1 MSVAGEWCFFKGQ
14 FMPYAEAKVGL
25 MTHSLNYGTGCFEGI
40 RAYWNNA
47 HDELYLL
54 KPEAHFERMHRSCR
68 ILRIN
73 LPHTVAELT
82 AVTLELVK
90 RNGYREDVY
99 IRPMAFKSEEI
110 IGVRL
115 HGLEDGF
122 CIYTA
127 PMGNYI
133 PIDDGIRCGVSSWR
147 RIDDN
152 MIPPAAKVT
161 GLYVNSA
168 LAKTE
173 AIEAGYDE
181 AIMLTQAGNVSEGS
195 AENIFLVQ
203 GERLITPAKGENILV
218 GITRQAVVDLAR
230 TELGIETVERN
241 VGRSELYTSDEIF
254 LCGTGAQISP
264 VTEIDHRKVGMGVV
278 GPITRG
284 LQDVYFKAVR
294 GEDPRYLSWVHPVY
308 SRAAGDVS

>member
-14 FMPYAEAKVGL
+14 FMPFVDAKVGV
-25 MTHSLNYGTGCFEGI
+25 MTHALNYGTGCFEGI
-40 RAYWNNA
+40 RAYWNGT
-47 HDELYLL
+47 HEELYLL
-54 KPEAHFERMHRSCR
+54 KAEAHFERMHRSCR
-68 ILRIN
+68 VLRID
-73 LPHTVAELT
+73 LPYAVAELADIT
-82 AVTLELVK
+82 TELVR

-99 IRPMAFKSEEI
+99 VRPLAFKSREM

-115 HGLEDGF
+115 HDIEDGF
-122 CIYTA
+122 CIFTA

-133 PIDDGIRCGVSSWR
+133 PIDEGIKCGVSSWR

-173 AIEAGYDE
+173 AIENGFDE
-181 AIMLTQAGNVSEGS
+181 AIMLTHAGNVSEGS

-203 GERLITPAKGENILV
+203 GNVLITPGKGENILV
-218 GITRQAVVDLAR
+218 GITRAAVTELAR
-230 TELGIETVERN
+230 EELGMQTIERTVS
-241 VGRSELYTSDEIF
+241 RSELYTSDEIF

-264 VTEIDHRKVGMGVV
+264 VTEIDRRKVGDGVV
-278 GPITRG
+278 GPVTRR
-284 LQDVYFKAVR
+284 LQDAYFAAVR
-294 GEDPRYLSWVHPVY
+294 GENPKYASWVRPVLGTG
-308 SRAAGDVS
+308 SPR

>member
-1 MSVAGEWCFFKGQ
+1 MSAGEWCFFKGQ
-14 FMPYAEAKVGL
+14 FMPFADAKVSV
-25 MTHSLNYGTGCFEGI
+25 MTHALNYGTGCFEGI
-40 RAYWNNA
+40 RAYWNDA
-47 HDELYLL
+47 HRELYVL
-54 KPEAHFERMHRSCR
+54 KAEAHFDRMHRSCR
-68 ILRIN
+68 VLRID
-73 LPHTVAELT
+73 LPFSSAELADIT
-82 AVTLELVK
+82 TELVR

-99 IRPMAFKSEEI
+99 VRPLAFKSREL

-115 HGLEDGF
+115 HDVDDGF
-122 CIYTA
+122 CIFTA

-133 PIDDGIRCGVSSWR
+133 PIDEGIKCGVSSWR

-173 AIEAGYDE
+173 AIENGFDE

-203 GERLITPAKGENILV
+203 GDTLVTPAKGENILV
-218 GITRQAVVDLAR
+218 GITRNAVMELAHA
-230 TELGIETVERN
+230 ELGLRTVERN
-241 VGRSELYTSDEIF
+241 VARSELYASDEVF

-264 VTEIDHRKVGMGVV
+264 VVEIDRRKVGAGTV
-278 GPITRG
+278 GPITRR
-284 LQDVYFKAVR
+284 LQGAYFSAVR
-294 GEDPRYLSWVHPVY
+294 GEDPRYASWVRPVLGT
-308 SRAAGDVS
+308 RTGN